1 MTIRSAF
8 ARVLAPLFA
17 LGLLGVSHGAA
28 AATPAA
34 FTAHYS
40 VSQGGMPMG
49 EATVTLRPAGN
60 DEWIYRTEI
69 KGTSGLAALLGASTT
84 ETSRFRWKG
93 DIPEAISYDYQLVA
107 AGKHKQ
113 RHLVVDWATHRATM
127 DEGKGPHAYPTTPG
141 LVERNT
147 TALALGL
154 ALRNGQRQ
162 ITLPVAVRQAVE
174 TQHFAVTGKQPV
186 KVAAGSFDAER
197 VDRSDAQ
204 LGFSAWYVPTR
215 YPVPVKLAQRDG
227 GDLLMQL
234 VSYSQP

>member
-1 MTIRSAF
+1 MTIRPAF
-8 ARVLAPLFA
+8 APVLATALT
-17 LGLLGVSHGAA
+17 LGLLCASPRAA

-34 FTAHYS
+34 FTAHYD
-40 VSQGGMPMG
+40 VLQGGAPMG
-49 EATVTLRPAGN
+49 QATVTLRPAAGG
-60 DEWIYRTEI
+60 EWIYRTEI

-93 DIPEAISYDYQLVA
+93 DVPEAISYDYQLIA

-113 RHLVVDWATHRATM
+113 RHLAVDWATHEASM
-127 DEGKGPHAYPTTPG
+127 DEGKGPKTYPATPG

-147 TALALGL
+147 IALALGL
-154 ALRNGQRQ
+154 ALRDGQRQ
-162 ITLPVAVRQAVE
+162 ITLPVAVRQNVE
-174 TQHFAVTGKQPV
+174 TQHFAVTGKQPI

-204 LGFSAWYVPTR
+204 LGFSAWYVPAR
-215 YPVPVKLAQRDG
+215 YPVPVKLAQHNG
-227 GDLLMQL
+227 GDLVMQL